1 LASPISSTSSTSSSS
16 GAPAPSTSS
25 PHSAAKVWLLALTVF
40 LVGIDENICIGILP
54 AISQGLG
61 VSMASAGQLTTIFSA
76 VFALW
81 AFTMAAWLS
90 RHARRRALV
99 VALVVFSLSNLAA
112 AAAPGYAAL
121 FVARMAMAASC
132 ATIVLLCSRLATE
145 ITPPEFH
152 GRAVGIIFMGISGS
166 LVLGV
171 PLGMTFE
178 HWAGWRAVFAVIG
191 LVSAPLILVLW
202 RVLPLT
208 QPATVM
214 TLRAYVIALAKPR
227 LLAAQG
233 VSIAMLAGH
242 FTLFAYLTPYLQT
255 TLAPSP
261 DGLSMLF
268 LAFGVAGVCGAWLGG
283 WGSDRA
289 GAARALLGCPLLFL
303 VAMACVP
310 LAAKL
315 DADSAWHVVT
325 FIAAMMVWGSLS
337 WSISPVVQNF
347 LIRSAPQEADANVGV
362 NVAAMHAGVALGAG
376 VGGALVDGH
385 ALTLTP
391 WVGCTLVAVAVA
403 LAAFAVRAK
412 R

>member
-1 LASPISSTSSTSSSS
+1 M
-16 GAPAPSTSS
+16 
-25 PHSAAKVWLLALTVF
+25 LALTVF

-90 RHARRRALV
+90 RHARRPALI
-99 VALVVFSLSNLAA
+99 VALLVFTLSNLAA

-171 PLGMTFE
+171 PLGMTLE

-191 LVSAPLILVLW
+191 LVSAPLMLVLW
-202 RVLPLT
+202 RALPLT
-208 QPATVM
+208 QPATAP
-214 TLRAYVIALAKPR
+214 TLRAYVKALAQPR

-233 VSIAMLAGH
+233 VSIAMLGGH
-242 FTLFAYLTPYLQT
+242 FTLFAYLAPYLQK

-261 DGLSMLF
+261 DGLSLLF
-268 LAFGVAGVCGAWLGG
+268 VAFGVAGVAGAWLGG
-283 WGSDRA
+283 LGSDRA
-289 GAARALLGCPLLFL
+289 GASRALLGCPLLFL
-303 VAMACVP
+303 VAMAGVP
-310 LAAKL
+310 LAAMGVTGV
-315 DADSAWHVVT
+315 DSAWPVAIFVV
-325 FIAAMMVWGSLS
+325 AMMVWGCLS

-347 LIRSAPQEADANVGV
+347 LIRSAPQQADANVGV
-362 NVAAMHAGVALGAG
+362 NVAAMHVGVALGAG
-376 VGGALVDGH
+376 AGGALVDAN
-385 ALTLTP
+385 ALMLTP
-391 WVGCTLVAVAVA
+391 WAGCALVAVAVA
-403 LAAFAVRAK
+403 LAAFAVRA
-412 R
+412 RR

>member
-1 LASPISSTSSTSSSS
+1 MPTTAT
-16 GAPAPSTSS
+16 A
-25 PHSAAKVWLLALTVF
+25 HSAAKVWLLALTVF

-61 VSMASAGQLTTIFSA
+61 VSMASAGQLTTVFSA

-90 RHARRRALV
+90 RHARRRALI

-112 AAAPGYAAL
+112 AAAPAGVPGYAAL

-171 PLGMTFE
+171 PLGMTLE
-178 HWAGWRAVFAVIG
+178 HWAGWRAVFALIG

-208 QPATVM
+208 QPATAM
-214 TLRAYVIALAKPR
+214 TLRAYVKALAKPR

-242 FTLFAYLTPYLQT
+242 FTLFAYLAPYLQT

-261 DGLSMLF
+261 DGLSLLF
-268 LAFGVAGVCGAWLGG
+268 LAFGVAGVCGAWVGG

-315 DADSAWHVVT
+315 AADSAWHVAV

-362 NVAAMHAGVALGAG
+362 NVAAMHVGVALGAG
-376 VGGALVDGH
+376 VGGALVDGR
-385 ALTLTP
+385 ALALTP
-391 WVGCTLVAVAVA
+391 WAGCTLVAVAVA
-403 LAAFAVRAK
+403 LAALAVRA
-412 R
+412 RY